1 MKFKEIIFACL
12 LVSTIVV
19 LSSCATIVNDSHI
32 PVDFVFE
39 DGSEGECKFQNKR
52 GSWTCD
58 MPCKGVLIRR
68 SDDNLVYNCT
78 TAEGRE
84 LNGAVQSQVEG
95 GKMAASVIFWDL
107 GITDAITD
115 KHRRYQNNV
124 IIPME
129 EGKSMLISE
138 KGTSTEEAPKEEEKT
153 NEVEKNTGN
162 DDDYEYRATVQ

>member
-1 MKFKEIIFACL
+1 MKFKQIVFSCL
-12 LVSTIVV
+12 MFGALVV

-39 DGSEGECKFQNKR
+39 DGSEGECKFTNKR
-52 GSWTCD
+52 GSWACD
-58 MPCKGVLIRR
+58 MPCKGTLIRR
-68 SDDNLVYNCT
+68 SDDNLVYNCST
-78 TAEGRE
+78 TDGKK
-84 LNGAVQSQVEG
+84 LNGSIQSQVEG

-124 IIPME
+124 IIPTQ

-138 KGTSTEEAPKEEEKT
+138 KGTSAEEAPKEEEKT
-153 NEVEKNTGN
+153 DEEVKNSGN
-162 DDDYEYRATVQ
+162 DDDYEYKAIRN

>member
-1 MKFKEIIFACL
+1 MSILASAITL
-12 LVSTIVV
+12 LIG
-19 LSSCATIVNDSHI
+19 CASIVNDSHI
-32 PVDFVFE
+32 PLDFVFE

-58 MPCKGVLIRR
+58 MPCKGVMIRR

-78 TAEGRE
+78 TVDGKE
-84 LNGAVQSQVEG
+84 LNGAIKSQVEG

-107 GITDAITD
+107 GITDSITD

-129 EGKSMLISE
+129 EGKSMLISD
-138 KGTSTEEAPKEEEKT
+138 KGTTEEETPDKEEKT
-153 NEVEKNTGN
+153 DEAEVNTAT
-162 DDDYEYRATVQ
+162 DDDYEYRAINN